1 MHGGPPFAVLLILL
15 LLNVITINQFIFNAS
30 CFRLKVATDLRVE
43 VEKILEELFL
53 LCASECVIV
62 CFAFTL

>member
-1 MHGGPPFAVLLILL
+1 MHGGPHFAFRILL
-15 LLNVITINQFIFNAS
+15 LLNVITINQFIFKAS
-30 CFRLKVATDLRVE
+30 CFSLKVATDLRVE

-53 LCASECVIV
+53 LRASECVIV